1 MTREMQCEMKI
12 TRNSTQIY
20 VDYNSTA
27 PLEDAHLEAVM
38 GAVRQFDGNP
48 SSQHACGRRAKVAL
62 EDARNQ
68 VAALLGCRAQEVVF
82 TSGATESNNLVIQGV
97 TGKLSE
103 FFTNL
108 PEPKSARLPHVIVGA
123 TEHPSVLELVQV
135 LAERSRIRLSIAPVD
150 QNGVILRD
158 ALLSLVDTDTALV
171 AVMLVNNETGAVQ
184 PVGALADA
192 VKAKNS
198 AVHFHTDAVQAMGKI
213 DISWLASSKVDSAA
227 FSGHKIGAFKGV
239 GALYLKAG
247 SKLQALTLGG
257 GQERARRPGTENVPG
272 IISFGLRARD
282 LVSDP
287 ARSWLERERPAQQAF
302 LAALGRISGVQVH
315 GDPGTGIANTINFH
329 IEGVAGDDLL
339 LNLDLAGIAAS
350 SGSACSSGVGR
361 PSHVLKA
368 MGYSDWIALNSV
380 RISFG
385 ARGGAGDVDRIAEVL
400 EKTVKRVLS
409 PGVG

>member
-1 MTREMQCEMKI
+1 MKT
-12 TRNSTQIY
+12 TRNSTQIF

-27 PLEDAHLEAVM
+27 PLEDSHIEAVM
-38 GAVRQFDGNP
+38 AAVRQFDGNP
-48 SSQHACGRRAKVAL
+48 SSQHASGRRAKVAL

-68 VAALLGCRAQEVVF
+68 IAALVGCRSQEVVF

-97 TGKLSE
+97 TGKQGDN
-103 FFTNL
+103 FTSSAGA
-108 PEPKSARLPHVIVGA
+108 KSVLLPHVVVGA
-123 TEHPSVLELVQV
+123 TEHPSVLEVVQV
-135 LAERSRIRLSIAPVD
+135 LAERGRIRLSVAPVD
-150 QNGVILRD
+150 QNGLILRE
-158 ALLSLVDTDTALV
+158 ALVALVGPETVLV

-184 PVGALADA
+184 PVAALAEA

-213 DISWLASSKVDSAA
+213 DTSWLASTKVDSAA
-227 FSGHKIGAFKGV
+227 FSGHKIGAFKGI

-282 LVSDP
+282 LGGDP
-287 ARSWLERERPAQQAF
+287 AKSWLERERPVQRAF
-302 LAALGRISGVQVH
+302 LAALGRISGVHVH
-315 GDPGTGIANTINFH
+315 GDPEGAIANTINFH

>member
-1 MTREMQCEMKI
+1 MWGVM
-12 TRNSTQIY
+12 RNS
-20 VDYNSTA
+20 
-27 PLEDAHLEAVM
+27 
-38 GAVRQFDGNP
+38 
-48 SSQHACGRRAKVAL
+48 
-62 EDARNQ
+62 
-68 VAALLGCRAQEVVF
+68 
-82 TSGATESNNLVIQGV
+82 
-97 TGKLSE
+97 
-103 FFTNL
+103 
-108 PEPKSARLPHVIVGA
+108 
-123 TEHPSVLELVQV
+123 
-135 LAERSRIRLSIAPVD
+135 
-150 QNGVILRD
+150 
-158 ALLSLVDTDTALV
+158 
-171 AVMLVNNETGAVQ
+171 
-184 PVGALADA
+184 
-192 VKAKNS
+192 
-198 AVHFHTDAVQAMGKI
+198 KI
-213 DISWLASSKVDSAA
+213 DTSWLASTKVDSAA
-227 FSGHKIGAFKGV
+227 FSGHKIGAFKGI

-282 LVSDP
+282 LGGDP
-287 ARSWLERERPAQQAF
+287 AKSWLERERPVQRAF
-302 LAALGRISGVQVH
+302 LAALGRISGVHVH
-315 GDPGTGIANTINFH
+315 GDPEGAIANTINFH

>member
-1 MTREMQCEMKI
+1 MKI

-108 PEPKSARLPHVIVGA
+108 PEPKSARLPHAIVGA

-135 LAERSRIRLSIAPVD
+135 LAERGRIRLSIAPVD

-158 ALLSLVDTDTALV
+158 ALLSLIDTDTALV

-184 PVGALADA
+184 PVAALADA

-257 GQERARRPGTENVPG
+257 GQERARRPGTENIPG

-282 LVSDP
+282 FVSDP

-302 LAALGRISGVQVH
+302 LAAMGRISGVQVH
-315 GDPGTGIANTINFH
+315 GDPGAGTANTINFH

>member
-1 MTREMQCEMKI
+1 MKT

-38 GAVRQFDGNP
+38 AAVRQFDGNP
-48 SSQHACGRRAKVAL
+48 SSQHASGRRAKVAL

-97 TGKLSE
+97 AGKQGE
-103 FFTNL
+103 FFTT
-108 PEPKSARLPHVIVGA
+108 PSDVKSARLPHVIVGA
-123 TEHPSVLELVQV
+123 TEHPSVLELVEV

-150 QNGVILRD
+150 QNGVILHD
-158 ALLSLVDTDTALV
+158 ALVSLVDRDTVLV
-171 AVMLVNNETGAVQ
+171 AVMLVKNETGAVQ
-184 PVGALADA
+184 QVSAWGDA

-227 FSGHKIGAFKGV
+227 FSGHKIGSFKGV
-239 GALYLKAG
+239 GALYLKSG

-287 ARSWLERERPAQQAF
+287 AKAWLERERPAQLAF
-302 LAALGRISGVQVH
+302 LAALGRISGVKVH
-315 GDPGTGIANTINFH
+315 GDPGAGIANTINFH
-329 IEGVAGDDLL
+329 VERVAGDDLL

-385 ARGGAGDVDRIAEVL
+385 ARGGAGDVSRIAEVL
-400 EKTVKRVLS
+400 EQTVKRVLS

>member
-1 MTREMQCEMKI
+1 MKN
-12 TRNSTQIY
+12 TRNSTKIY

-27 PLEDAHLEAVM
+27 PMEEAHLKAVM
-38 GAVRQFDGNP
+38 AALSEFDGNP
-48 SSQHACGRRAKVAL
+48 SSQHSSGRRAKVAL
-62 EDARNQ
+62 EEARTQ
-68 VAALLGCRAQEVVF
+68 VANLIGCRTQEVVF

-97 TGKLSE
+97 AGK
-103 FFTNL
+103 FWDNL
-108 PEPKSARLPHVIVGA
+108 ETVSAHREGALPHVVVGA

-135 LAERSRIRLSIAPVD
+135 LAERGRIRLSIAPVD
-150 QNGVILRD
+150 QNGVILSD
-158 ALLSLVDTDTALV
+158 EILALIGPDTVLV
-171 AVMLVNNETGAVQ
+171 AVMLINNETGAQQ
-184 PVGALADA
+184 PIVALADA
-192 VKAKNS
+192 VKAKNPL
-198 AVHFHTDAVQAMGKI
+198 VYFHTDAVQALGKME
-213 DISWLASSKVDSAA
+213 ISWLPKSRVDSAA

-247 SKLQALTLGG
+247 SKVQALTLGG
-257 GQERARRPGTENVPG
+257 GQERARRPGTENIPG

-282 LVSDP
+282 LAGDL
-287 ARSWLERERPAQQAF
+287 ARVWVERERPAQKAF
-302 LAALGRISGVQVH
+302 LAALTRISGTKIH
-315 GDPGTGIANTINFH
+315 GDPAAGIANTVNFH
-329 IEGVAGDDLL
+329 IESVAGDDLL

-385 ARGGAGDVDRIAEVL
+385 ARGGAGEVDRIAEVL

>member
-1 MTREMQCEMKI
+1 MKI

-38 GAVRQFDGNP
+38 AAVRQFDGNP
-48 SSQHACGRRAKVAL
+48 SSQHATGRRAKVAL

-135 LAERSRIRLSIAPVD
+135 LAERGRIRLSIAPVD
-150 QNGVILRD
+150 QNGVILCD
-158 ALLSLVDTDTALV
+158 ALLSLIDTDTALV

-184 PVGALADA
+184 PVAALADA

-227 FSGHKIGAFKGV
+227 FSGHKIGAFKGI

-287 ARSWLERERPAQQAF
+287 AKSWLERERPAQQAF

-315 GDPGTGIANTINFH
+315 GDPGAGAANTINFH

>member
-1 MTREMQCEMKI
+1 MKI

-38 GAVRQFDGNP
+38 AAVRQFDGNP
-48 SSQHACGRRAKVAL
+48 SSQHATGRRAKVAL

-135 LAERSRIRLSIAPVD
+135 LAERGRIRLSIAPVD
-150 QNGVILRD
+150 QNGVILSD
-158 ALLSLVDTDTALV
+158 ALLSLIDTDTALV

-184 PVGALADA
+184 PVAALADA

-227 FSGHKIGAFKGV
+227 FSGHKIGAFKGI

-287 ARSWLERERPAQQAF
+287 AKSWLERERPAQQAF

-315 GDPGTGIANTINFH
+315 GDPGAGAANTINFH

>member
-1 MTREMQCEMKI
+1 MRCEMKT

-38 GAVRQFDGNP
+38 AAVRQFDGNP
-48 SSQHACGRRAKVAL
+48 SSQHASGRRAKVAL

-97 TGKLSE
+97 AGKQSD
-103 FFTNL
+103 FFTT
-108 PEPKSARLPHVIVGA
+108 PSDVKSARLPHVIVGA
-123 TEHPSVLELVQV
+123 TEHPSVLELVEV

-150 QNGVILRD
+150 QNGVILHD
-158 ALLSLVDTDTALV
+158 ALVSLVDPDTVLV

-184 PVGALADA
+184 PVSALADA

-227 FSGHKIGAFKGV
+227 FSGHKIGSFKGV
-239 GALYLKAG
+239 GALYLKSG

-287 ARSWLERERPAQQAF
+287 AKAWLERERPAQLAF
-302 LAALGRISGVQVH
+302 LAALGRISGVKVH
-315 GDPGTGIANTINFH
+315 GDPVAGIANTINFH
-329 IEGVAGDDLL
+329 VERVAGDDLL

-385 ARGGAGDVDRIAEVL
+385 ARGGAGDVSRIAEVL
-400 EKTVKRVLS
+400 EQTVKRVLS

>member
-1 MTREMQCEMKI
+1 MRCEMKT

-38 GAVRQFDGNP
+38 AAVRQFDGNP
-48 SSQHACGRRAKVAL
+48 SSQHASGRRAKVAL

-82 TSGATESNNLVIQGV
+82 TSGATESNNLAIQGV
-97 TGKLSE
+97 TAKQGE
-103 FFTNL
+103 FFTTL

-135 LAERSRIRLSIAPVD
+135 LAERGRIRLSIAPVD
-150 QNGVILRD
+150 QRGVILSD
-158 ALLSLVDTDTALV
+158 TLVSLVDQDTVLV

-184 PVGALADA
+184 PVAALADA

-198 AVHFHTDAVQAMGKI
+198 SVHFHTDAVQAMGKI

-227 FSGHKIGAFKGV
+227 FSGHKIGAFKGI

-247 SKLQALTLGG
+247 SKLQAVTLGG

-287 ARSWLERERPAQQAF
+287 ARSWLERDRPAQHAF
-302 LAALGRISGVQVH
+302 LGLLGRISGVRVH
-315 GDPGTGIANTINFH
+315 GDPAAGIANTINFH

-339 LNLDLAGIAAS
+339 LNLDLAG
-350 SGSACSSGVGR
+350 
-361 PSHVLKA
+361 
-368 MGYSDWIALNSV
+368 
-380 RISFG
+380 
-385 ARGGAGDVDRIAEVL
+385 
-400 EKTVKRVLS
+400 
-409 PGVG
+409 

>member
-1 MTREMQCEMKI
+1 MKI

-38 GAVRQFDGNP
+38 AAVRQFDGNP
-48 SSQHACGRRAKVAL
+48 SSQHATGRRAKVAL

-135 LAERSRIRLSIAPVD
+135 LAERGRIRLSIAPVD

-158 ALLSLVDTDTALV
+158 ALLSLIDTDTALV
-171 AVMLVNNETGAVQ
+171 AVMLVNNETGAAQ
-184 PVGALADA
+184 PVAALADA

-257 GQERARRPGTENVPG
+257 GQERARRPGTENIPG

-315 GDPGTGIANTINFH
+315 GDPGAGAANTINFH

>member
-1 MTREMQCEMKI
+1 MKI

-38 GAVRQFDGNP
+38 AAVRQFDGNP
-48 SSQHACGRRAKVAL
+48 SSQHATGRRAKVAL

-97 TGKLSE
+97 TGKHGE
-103 FFTNL
+103 FFTTSS
-108 PEPKSARLPHVIVGA
+108 EPKTARLSHVVVGA

-135 LAERSRIRLSIAPVD
+135 LAERGRIRLSIAPVD
-150 QNGVILRD
+150 QNGVILCD

-171 AVMLVNNETGAVQ
+171 AVMLVNNETGALQ
-184 PVGALADA
+184 PVAALADA

-287 ARSWLERERPAQQAF
+287 AKSWLERERPAQQAF

-315 GDPGTGIANTINFH
+315 GDPGAGTANTINFH

>member
-1 MTREMQCEMKI
+1 MRCEMKT

-38 GAVRQFDGNP
+38 AAVRQFDGNP
-48 SSQHACGRRAKVAL
+48 SSQHASGRRAKVAL

-97 TGKLSE
+97 AGKQGE
-103 FFTNL
+103 FFTT
-108 PEPKSARLPHVIVGA
+108 PSDVKSARLPHVIVGA
-123 TEHPSVLELVQV
+123 TEHPSVLELVEV

-150 QNGVILRD
+150 QNGVILHD
-158 ALLSLVDTDTALV
+158 ALVSLVDPDTVLV

-184 PVGALADA
+184 PVSALADA

-227 FSGHKIGAFKGV
+227 FSGHKIGSFKGV
-239 GALYLKAG
+239 GALYLKSG

-287 ARSWLERERPAQQAF
+287 AKAWLERERPAQLAF
-302 LAALGRISGVQVH
+302 LAALGRISGVKVH
-315 GDPGTGIANTINFH
+315 GDPGAGIANTINFH
-329 IEGVAGDDLL
+329 VERVAGDDLL

-385 ARGGAGDVDRIAEVL
+385 ARGGAGDVSRIAEVL
-400 EKTVKRVLS
+400 EQTVKRVLS

>member
-1 MTREMQCEMKI
+1 MRCEMKT

-38 GAVRQFDGNP
+38 AAVRQFDGNP
-48 SSQHACGRRAKVAL
+48 SSQHASGRRAKVAL

-97 TGKLSE
+97 AGKQGE
-103 FFTNL
+103 FFTT
-108 PEPKSARLPHVIVGA
+108 PSDVKSARLPHVIVGA
-123 TEHPSVLELVQV
+123 TEHPSVLELVEV

-150 QNGVILRD
+150 QNGVILHD
-158 ALLSLVDTDTALV
+158 ALVSLVDPDTVLV

-184 PVGALADA
+184 PVSALADA

-227 FSGHKIGAFKGV
+227 FSGHKIGSFKGV
-239 GALYLKAG
+239 GALYLKSG

-287 ARSWLERERPAQQAF
+287 AKAWLERERPAQLAF
-302 LAALGRISGVQVH
+302 LAALGRISGVKVH
-315 GDPGTGIANTINFH
+315 GDPVAGIANTINFH
-329 IEGVAGDDLL
+329 VERVAGDDLL

-385 ARGGAGDVDRIAEVL
+385 ARGGAGDVSRIAEVL
-400 EKTVKRVLS
+400 EQTVKRVLS

>member
-1 MTREMQCEMKI
+1 MQCEMKI